1 VIGKD
6 PLGNLEGEAAPREVR
21 EWITCIGP
29 IWIHQPGR
37 LRGRFRNGVV
47 VNNPNKDP
55 RLKRLR
61 DALRIRSTAV
71 NGKQQLNAVLYR
83 RVERPLRD
91 AVPVC
96 IAIRDEPLSNGANR
110 TKRPNNDRRA
120 GESICIKVANDK
132 DRFTIRPSR
141 TEARDQ
147 TRCVREE
154 LGVVERPISRIKES
168 AYDIWI
174 VEVTLRQ
181 QHCE

>member
-1 VIGKD
+1 M
-6 PLGNLEGEAAPREVR
+6 
-21 EWITCIGP
+21 
-29 IWIHQPGR
+29 
-37 LRGRFRNGVV
+37 

-71 NGKQQLNAVLYR
+71 NSQKQLNAVLDR
-83 RVERPLRD
+83 RVERPLWD
-91 AVPVC
+91 AVPICV
-96 IAIRDEPLSNGANR
+96 AIRDEPFSNGADR

-120 GESICIKVANDK
+120 GESICIKVADHK

-141 TEARDQ
+141 TKARDQ

>member
-1 VIGKD
+1 
-6 PLGNLEGEAAPREVR
+6 
-21 EWITCIGP
+21 
-29 IWIHQPGR
+29 
-37 LRGRFRNGVV
+37 VV

-61 DALRIRSTAV
+61 DAHRIRSAAV

-120 GESICIKVANDK
+120 GESICIKVADHK

-174 VEVTLRQ
+174 VEITLRQ